1 MEVETQHLVHRYSCK
16 TVMHHEHGSLRCLDV
31 LLMANAK
38 LQFAKVAASFGPP
51 PGDRVE
57 AEKQIRELQI
67 AKLNVESACL
77 AFVSSPDSP
86 KTSVSVSTDSLLAN
100 DVSYML
106 VLSSNTGAG
115 RGIIAQI
122 LHPRVA
128 EYLYGG

>member
-1 MEVETQHLVHRYSCK
+1 M
-16 TVMHHEHGSLRCLDV
+16 
-31 LLMANAK
+31 
-38 LQFAKVAASFGPP
+38 
-51 PGDRVE
+51 E